1 MHLCRRARLISW
13 QLFVHR
19 VTTISPTVDFF
30 LNLDRSQNR
39 ESEMDIFS
47 SPNEIPWSTWPSRL
61 RYICHQGHTG
71 DAREDAHMVIVKAMI
86 KTLKHRWG
94 RCPISTVACKAETK
108 SLKGRWQRSILG
120 PKSEIECQKDLDQE
134 YLSDIKE
141 GADVVDLSS
150 AVPLLYRNLWSS
162 HIQRL
167 VVGWHLLHRP
177 IGNLN
182 YGLWQLHLLEF
193 LNLLRLP
200 RAASPPKT
208 GTGPRKT
215 LNRRISQSSPIYLI
229 TLSIWLQVRLL
240 RMSP

>member
-120 PKSEIECQKDLDQE
+120 PKSEIECQKDLESRISLGYQGG
-134 YLSDIKE
+134 SWRCRSFVSCSF
-141 GADVVDLSS
+141 VVSQPVKQSHSEASS
-150 AVPLLYRNLWSS
+150 GLTSPPSS
-162 HIQRL
+162 HWKPQLRPLATSPVGISATATPCINHTRHGQTHERL
-167 VVGWHLLHRP
+167 
-177 IGNLN
+177 
-182 YGLWQLHLLEF
+182 QLT
-193 LNLLRLP
+193 R
-200 RAASPPKT
+200 S
-208 GTGPRKT
+208 
-215 LNRRISQSSPIYLI
+215 
-229 TLSIWLQVRLL
+229 W
-240 RMSP
+240 